1 MKQMTCR
8 EFDEVV
14 HGVAR
19 LELLDVA
26 LREEAFEHVS
36 RCSACASRLVAA
48 RALAETTTDAASALR
63 EQQAPRGMEGTLL
76 VAFRQH
82 HRRRKWLRSFEWA
95 AAGSMAAALAIFLWI
110 SWIGVNGPASAPPG
124 NGVSSRSNAPMEAMG
139 PNSSEQGG
147 LDAELFEEAPNTAS
161 GETDT
166 VRDFV
171 PVPYAGA
178 MGPGDTGMIV
188 RVQLTPAS
196 LAQLGYPV
204 AATPDEGLIRADVLI
219 TEDGRPRAVR
229 VVP

>member
-26 LREEAFEHVS
+26 LREEAFEHALH
-36 RCSACASRLVAA
+36 CPACTSRLAAA
-48 RALAETTTDAASALR
+48 RELAETTTDAASALR
-63 EQQAPRGMEGTLL
+63 ELQAPQNIEATLL
-76 VAFRQH
+76 SAFRQH
-82 HRRRKWLRSFEWA
+82 HRRRKWLRTFEWA
-95 AAGSMAAALAIFLWI
+95 AAGAMAAALSVFLWI

-124 NGVSSRSNAPMEAMG
+124 NGVSSRSNAPMEVME
-139 PNSSEQGG
+139 PNSLEQGG
-147 LDAELFEEAPNTAS
+147 LDAELFEEAADTATGDANS
-161 GETDT
+161 VG
-166 VRDFV
+166 DFV

-178 MGPGDTGMIV
+178 MGPGDTGLIV

-204 AATPDEGLIRADVLI
+204 ASTPDQGLIRADVLI
-219 TEDGRPRAVR
+219 SEDGRPRAVR